1 MSLYLCVFDGDR
13 EADAVEVGPYADFN
27 ALRMAVAAT
36 APGGAAAAAYPT
48 LLDHSDCDGAWSP
61 EACARLRIELEAA
74 AATLRTRPPAPF
86 PSEWQAE
93 AARAAG
99 LVPRDGSE
107 CFVDVE
113 GSPLLGR
120 LRDLARTAIGL
131 GRPILFQ

>member
-13 EADAVEVGPYADFN
+13 EADGVEVGPYADFN

-36 APGGAAAAAYPT
+36 APGGAAESTFPT
-48 LLDHSDCDGAWSP
+48 LLGHSDCDGAWSP
-61 EACARLRIELEAA
+61 EDCARLRAELETAE
-74 AATLRTRPPAPF
+74 TSLRARPPAPF
-86 PSEWQAE
+86 PSPWQAE

-99 LVPRDGSE
+99 LVPRDESE
-107 CFVDVE
+107 CFVDVD

-120 LRDLARTAIGL
+120 LRGLARTATRL